1 MSKIF
6 RFLSLSLISCLASF
20 FCVWAEPVYKPSGTT
35 AYFHSGPAGSRL
47 GTVYP
52 SARMKVTE
60 EKGDWYK
67 AEVEMWFKKGSII
80 PIASKPKT
88 PANQID
94 GSRAIAPK
102 GEFFEGLS
110 LHSYS
115 INRSEPL
122 KSETNGVKRAV
133 LSLVVKNTTDKIVRN
148 WRGIL
153 IVKEKSGKFL
163 FRETVSSGGKGIP
176 ANGQREYRFG
186 WTPEDEEYHT
196 LLAYEDPNRSFDL
209 KLAKVELE

>member
-6 RFLSLSLISCLASF
+6 CFLPLSLVSCFASLC
-20 FCVWAEPVYKPSGTT
+20 CVWAEPIYKPSGTT
-35 AYFHSGPAGSRL
+35 AYFHSNPAGSRL

-60 EKGDWYK
+60 EKGNWYK
-67 AEVEMWFKKGSII
+67 AEVEMWFKKGSIV
-80 PIASKPKT
+80 PITAKPKT
-88 PANQID
+88 PANRKE
-94 GSRAIAPK
+94 GSTPITPT
-102 GEFFEGLS
+102 GEFFEGLG

-115 INRSEPL
+115 ITRSEPL
-122 KSETNGVKRAV
+122 KSETNRVKRAI
-133 LSLVVKNTTDKIVRN
+133 LTLVVKNTTDKVVRN

-209 KLAKVELE
+209 KLAKVELK